1 LFERDTGVLF
11 AADAIYDGPLI
22 YEGPGMS
29 LSDYRATFDLLKTL
43 PVTVVH
49 GGHDP
54 SFDRLRMLEIIAAYE
69 LKWDAA

>member
-1 LFERDTGVLF
+1 MLF

-29 LSDYRATFDLLKTL
+29 VPDYIATFNKLKAL
-43 PVTVVH
+43 DVSVVH

-54 SFDRLRMLEIIAAYE
+54 SFGSARMHQIIAQYE
-69 LKWDAA
+69 AIWRK

>member
-1 LFERDTGVLF
+1 MLF

-29 LSDYRATFDLLKTL
+29 VADYLATFEKLKAL
-43 PVTVVH
+43 DVSVVH

-54 SFDRLRMLEIIAAYE
+54 SFGPSRMHEIMAHYE
-69 LKWDAA
+69 AIWHG